1 MEERDPYA
9 LPAGTVIS
17 VKAEFLKQW
26 AQKNPLPNLD
36 SQKFSLD
43 GVKQEWPDFFVLFR
57 LNTGGHMA
65 ILDGRLSDKFLALT
79 ANVSEPVQLIME
91 ALAELERLNLDSLK
105 TLRQSIVNMRSPN
118 ALSIGKYIHI
128 MKGSE
133 EMPHTLERLVSLVI
147 NLKNA
152 IGPSLH
158 QMRWLRDGS
167 HLKAAKNVTHSFSE
181 AVEAWN
187 RRTICPSKHG
197 GAGEY
202 SFTMAN
208 GVEIMAPLP
217 WLAIEVARL
226 FVETKLKLPKK
237 QDLRLELEKRYPALK
252 GKKGSFWADVYRNA
266 GLSDLDRAEAYSH
279 PRYERL
285 RSAKSPEIT
294 EPLLASKNNLK
305 TT

>member
-1 MEERDPYA
+1 M
-9 LPAGTVIS
+9 
-17 VKAEFLKQW
+17 
-26 AQKNPLPNLD
+26 
-36 SQKFSLD
+36 
-43 GVKQEWPDFFVLFR
+43 
-57 LNTGGHMA
+57 
-65 ILDGRLSDKFLALT
+65 
-79 ANVSEPVQLIME
+79 
-91 ALAELERLNLDSLK
+91 
-105 TLRQSIVNMRSPN
+105 
-118 ALSIGKYIHI
+118 
-128 MKGSE
+128 
-133 EMPHTLERLVSLVI
+133 
-147 NLKNA
+147 
-152 IGPSLH
+152 
-158 QMRWLRDGS
+158 
-167 HLKAAKNVTHSFSE
+167 
-181 AVEAWN
+181 
-187 RRTICPSKHG
+187 CPSKHG

-217 WLAIEVARL
+217 WLAIEVARF

-305 TT
+305 AT